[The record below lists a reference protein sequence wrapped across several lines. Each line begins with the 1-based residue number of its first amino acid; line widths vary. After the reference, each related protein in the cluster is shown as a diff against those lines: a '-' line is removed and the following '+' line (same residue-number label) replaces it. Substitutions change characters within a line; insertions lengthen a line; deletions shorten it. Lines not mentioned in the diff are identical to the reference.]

1 MNGTSFTNYGTSTGV
16 SGPMPLVVTS
26 INGIW
31 YNSFNESQKFI
42 GITYFTNTIMPGF
55 YLFDLIIL
63 LIIIADI
70 SFEIKAYKEWKK
82 EKAKPATPKP

>member
-1 MNGTSFTNYGTSTGV
+1 
-16 SGPMPLVVTS
+16 VTS

-42 GITYFTNTIMPGF
+42 GITFLTNTIMPGF
-55 YLFDLIIL
+55 YMFDLIIL

-70 SFEIKAYKEWKK
+70 GFEIKAYKEWKK
-82 EKAKPATPKP
+82 ERPKSVATKP